1 MQFKKFVPIFLLLSS
16 VNTQNMDQTL
26 NPEDENV
33 DFKNRKKCPI
43 IESPKGDFNVVGESK
58 DVPGECINN
67 LVLEKD
73 NKKYCMKKGNNL
85 LKCKEKG
92 TEKCLCGTIGG
103 VGRVAGGK
111 DAVAGKFP
119 WMAQVTFE

>member
-85 LKCKEKG
+85 LKCKQRTLRSLESQLHK
-92 TEKCLCGTIGG
+92 
-103 VGRVAGGK
+103 V
-111 DAVAGKFP
+111 
-119 WMAQVTFE
+119 